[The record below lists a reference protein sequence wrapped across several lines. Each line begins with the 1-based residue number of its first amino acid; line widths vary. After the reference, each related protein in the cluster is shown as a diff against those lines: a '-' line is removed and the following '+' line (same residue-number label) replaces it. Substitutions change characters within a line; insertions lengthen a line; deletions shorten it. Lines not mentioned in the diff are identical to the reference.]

1 MHRVLIVDDEPS
13 IRQLVQYNLSQAGFD
28 VMTAESGAQVLPLVR
43 EQHPDLIVL
52 DLMLPGLSGTEVC
65 QQLRREGI
73 DTPVIML
80 TAKDDEIDR
89 ILGLEMGADDYV
101 TKPFSPRELVARIRA
116 VLRRAS
122 SDGGRS
128 EDGDI
133 YQVGTIR
140 VDVRQYEVTVDGKP
154 VDLTTREFELLAYLC
169 RHVNRVLSR
178 DQLLEHVWGYDFAGD
193 TRIVDVHISHL
204 REKIEQ
210 NPKSPEYI
218 KTVRGIGYKLVKGEA
233 TRGADS

>member
-101 TKPFSPRELVARIRA
+101 TKPFSPANSWLASARCCGAPVRTADGLRTETSIRLA
-116 VLRRAS
+116 PSAWTFDS
-122 SDGGRS
+122 TRS
-128 EDGDI
+128 
-133 YQVGTIR
+133 
-140 VDVRQYEVTVDGKP
+140 P
-154 VDLTTREFELLAYLC
+154 WMA
-169 RHVNRVLSR
+169 NR
-178 DQLLEHVWGYDFAGD
+178 W
-193 TRIVDVHISHL
+193 T
-204 REKIEQ
+204 
-210 NPKSPEYI
+210 
-218 KTVRGIGYKLVKGEA
+218 
-233 TRGADS
+233 